1 MEGFDIA
8 KLPLDLLINL
18 LNIFLLYLIVRKF
31 VYKPVRKF
39 LDARTARVAAAAA
52 EADRKN
58 TEAGKLKADYEALL
72 ADSQAKAREVI
83 LQGRKIAE
91 EEAAVVLADAR
102 KEADGIY
109 CDAEERI
116 AAERETSLKA
126 MNKEIAALAVDI
138 SEKLLAREITERDNA
153 RIAEEFLSSGDAGV
167 AREPVS

>member
-18 LNIFLLYLIVRKF
+18 LNIFLLYLIVRRF

-52 EADRKN
+52 EADKKSA
-58 TEAGKLKADYEALL
+58 EAGRLKSEYEALL
-72 ADSQAKAREVI
+72 ADSQARAREVI
-83 LQGRKIAE
+83 LQGRKKAE
-91 EEAAVVLADAR
+91 EEAAAVLADAR
-102 KEADGIY
+102 KEADGQFR
-109 CDAEERI
+109 DAAERI
-116 AAERETSLKA
+116 AAEHEASVKA

-153 RIAEEFLSSGDAGV
+153 RIAEEFLAGSGALS
-167 AREPVS
+167 ARETVK